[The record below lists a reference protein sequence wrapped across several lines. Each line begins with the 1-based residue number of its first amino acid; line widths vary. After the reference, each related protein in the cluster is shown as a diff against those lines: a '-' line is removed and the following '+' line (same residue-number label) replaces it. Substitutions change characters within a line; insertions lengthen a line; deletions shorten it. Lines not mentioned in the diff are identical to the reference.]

1 MAVST
6 AERTD
11 AVNGLWKRYLRGR
24 RDEDRN
30 SLVEHYRHLAE
41 QQAARLAKRLPAQV
55 MYDELVSAGFDGLIE
70 AVQAYDPDRKAKFE
84 TFCQQRVIGAIMDW
98 LRSLDIQSRT
108 VRRFEKKMI
117 QVREILDSEL
127 GRPPSDKELA
137 ERLGMSP
144 ERFQQL
150 ARLSQLGHE
159 VHFSS
164 IPQETE
170 GSASGRHLWE
180 TSDPRVIDP
189 ATQIRRQMLVD
200 HITKGLAREE
210 RLVIILYYFEEMTM
224 AEIGAT
230 LNLSESR
237 VSQIHK
243 DVILRLRGRLKDRF
257 EDLVSA

>member
-1 MAVST
+1 MATST
-6 AERTD
+6 ADRTE
-11 AVNGLWKRYLRGR
+11 VMNGLWKRYLRSR
-24 RDEDRN
+24 KDEDRN
-30 SLVEHYRHLAE
+30 VLVENYRHLVE

-55 MYDELVSAGFDGLIE
+55 TYDELVSAGFDGLIE
-70 AVQAYDPDRKAKFE
+70 AVQAYDPTRKAKFE

-98 LRSLDIQSRT
+98 LRTLDIQSRT
-108 VRRFEKKMI
+108 VRRFEKKMV
-117 QVREILDSEL
+117 QVREILDTEL
-127 GRPPSDKELA
+127 GRPPNDKELA
-137 ERLGMSP
+137 ERLNISE
-144 ERFQQL
+144 ERLHQL

-180 TSDPRVIDP
+180 TSDPRTIDP
-189 ATQIRRQMLVD
+189 ATEIRRQMLVE
-200 HITKGLAREE
+200 HITKGLVREE
-210 RLVIILYYFEEMTM
+210 RLVIIMYYFEEMTM
-224 AEIGAT
+224 AEVGAT

-257 EDLVSA
+257 EDLVQV

>member
-1 MAVST
+1 MVTKA
-6 AERTD
+6 ADRTE
-11 AVNGLWKRYLRGR
+11 AIEALWKRYLRSHK
-24 RDEDRN
+24 DEDRN
-30 SLVEHYRHLAE
+30 ELVTHYRHVVE

-55 MYDELVSAGFDGLIE
+55 TYDELVSAGFDGLIE
-70 AVQAYDPDRKAKFE
+70 AVQAYDPSRKAKFE

-117 QVREILDSEL
+117 QIREILDTEL

-137 ERLGMSP
+137 ERLNVS
-144 ERFQQL
+144 EQRFQQM

-164 IPQETE
+164 IPQDTE
-170 GSASGRHLWE
+170 GSSSGRHLWE
-180 TSDPRVIDP
+180 TSDPRVTDP
-189 ATQIRRQMLVD
+189 ATQIRRQMLVE
-200 HITKGLAREE
+200 HITKGLAKEE
-210 RLVIILYYFEEMTM
+210 RLVVVMYYFEEMTM

-243 DVILRLRGRLKDRF
+243 DVIMRLRGRLKDRF
-257 EDLVSA
+257 EDLVAV